1 MTTEL
6 HRISEIANRNVK
18 VQNLAHLIDEA
29 SLKQIHRKMDGKKA
43 KGIDKV
49 SKAEYAENL
58 DENIGRLVL
67 RMKRQAYQP
76 QPSRRVYI
84 DKPGSSKKRPLGISC
99 YEDKLVEN
107 RVAEILTAIYEP
119 KFHEFS
125 YGFRPGKNC
134 HQAVK
139 KLTEC
144 IRKNVRYVVEA
155 DIRSFFDT
163 IDHEWMLRFLEHDI
177 ADRKFIDL
185 IRKMLKADVLDGGK
199 VLEHEVGSPQGSAAS
214 PSFANIYLHYV
225 LDMWFAI
232 KVKSECRGDAYIIR
246 YCDDFVCCF
255 QYKEDAEKF
264 YQELPKR
271 FAKFGLELAD
281 EKTRILEFGRFAVK
295 NRAMRGEGKP
305 ETFDFLGFTFY
316 CSMDT
321 KKRFFRVKVKS
332 CRKKTTAKLRN
343 LNLWLK
349 EHRDWA
355 VKDII
360 VRVNQSLLGHYH
372 YYGVTDNFT
381 SIAGFQFMVVNLLFK
396 WLNRRSERKSYT
408 WDAFR
413 DGLLKTFPI
422 VKPKIYVNLIANY
435 S

>member
-1 MTTEL
+1 
-6 HRISEIANRNVK
+6 
-18 VQNLAHLIDEA
+18 
-29 SLKQIHRKMDGKKA
+29 MDGKKA
-43 KGIDKV
+43 KGIDEV
-49 SKAEYAENL
+49 SKDEYAKNL
-58 DENIGRLVL
+58 DENIRRLVL
-67 RMKRQAYQP
+67 RMKNRAYKP

-84 DKPGSSKKRPLGISC
+84 DKLGSRKKRPLGISC
-99 YEDKLVEN
+99 YEDKLVES

-134 HQAVK
+134 HQAIQ
-139 KLTEC
+139 KLIEC

-163 IDHEWMLRFLEHDI
+163 IDHEWVLRFLEHDI
-177 ADRKFIDL
+177 ADRKLIDL

-199 VLEHEVGSPQGSAAS
+199 LLEHDAGSPQGSAAS
-214 PSFANIYLHYV
+214 PVLANIYLHYV
-225 LDMWFAI
+225 LDTWFAI
-232 KVKSECRGDAYIIR
+232 KVKNECRGDTYLIR

-255 QYKEDAEKF
+255 QYKKDAEKF

-271 FAKFGLELAD
+271 FAKFGLELAE

-295 NRAMRGEGKP
+295 DRAARGEGKP
-305 ETFDFLGFTFY
+305 ETFDFLGFIFY

-332 CRKKTTAKLRN
+332 SRKKTTAKLKK

-349 EHRDWA
+349 EHRHWA

-360 VRVNQSLLGHYH
+360 ARVNQSLRGHYH
-372 YYGVTDNFT
+372 YYGVTDNFE
-381 SIAGFQFMVVNLLFK
+381 SIAGFQFIVVNLLFK

>member
-6 HRISEIANRNVK
+6 HRISEIANRDVK

-29 SLKQIHRKMDGKKA
+29 SLKQIHLKMDGKKA

-49 SKAEYAENL
+49 SKDEYAENL
-58 DENIGRLVL
+58 DENVGRLVL
-67 RMKRQAYQP
+67 RMKNQAYQP

-84 DKPGSSKKRPLGISC
+84 DKPGSKKKRPLGISC

-107 RVAEILTAIYEP
+107 RVAEILSAIYEP
-119 KFHEFS
+119 KFQEFS

-134 HQAVK
+134 HQAVR
-139 KLTEC
+139 KLIEC
-144 IRKNVRYVVEA
+144 IRKNVSYVVEA
-155 DIRSFFDT
+155 DIRSFFDM
-163 IDHEWMLRFLEHDI
+163 IDHEWMIRFLEHDI
-177 ADRKFIDL
+177 SDKKFIAL
-185 IRKMLKADVLDGGK
+185 IRKMLKADVLDEGK
-199 VLEHEVGSPQGSAAS
+199 LLEHEVGSPQGSAAS
-214 PSFANIYLHYV
+214 PIFANIYLHYV
-225 LDMWFAI
+225 LDTWFAI
-232 KVKSECRGDAYIIR
+232 RVKKECRGDAYIIR

-271 FAKFGLELAD
+271 FAKFGLDLAE
-281 EKTRILEFGRFAVK
+281 EKTQILEFGKFAVK
-295 NRAMRGEGKP
+295 DRVARREGKP

-332 CRKKTTAKLRN
+332 CRKKTTAKLKK

-349 EHRDWA
+349 EHRNMA
-355 VKDII
+355 IKDII
-360 VRVNQSLLGHYH
+360 NRVNQSLLGHYH
-372 YYGVTDNFT
+372 YYGVTDNFE

-396 WLNRRSERKSYT
+396 WLNRRSERKSYM

>member
-6 HRISEIANRNVK
+6 HRISEIANRGVK

-29 SLKQIHRKMDGKKA
+29 SLKQIHLKMDGKKA
-43 KGIDKV
+43 KGIDKM
-49 SKAEYAENL
+49 SKDEYAENL
-58 DENIGRLVL
+58 DENIERLIL
-67 RMKRQAYQP
+67 RMKNQAYKP

-84 DKPGSSKKRPLGISC
+84 DKPGSRKKRPLGISC

-134 HQAVK
+134 HQAVQ
-139 KLTEC
+139 KLIEC

-185 IRKMLKADVLDGGK
+185 IRKMLKADVLDEGK
-199 VLEHEVGSPQGSAAS
+199 FLEHEVGSPQGSAAS
-214 PSFANIYLHYV
+214 PIFANIYLHYV
-225 LDMWFAI
+225 LDTWFAI
-232 KVKSECRGDAYIIR
+232 KVKNECHGDAYTIR

-255 QYKEDAEKF
+255 QYKQDAEKF

-295 NRAMRGEGKP
+295 NRAARGEGKP

-332 CRKKTTAKLRN
+332 CRKKTTAKLKK

-349 EHRDWA
+349 EHRNMA

-360 VRVNQSLLGHYH
+360 KRVNQSLLGYYH
-372 YYGVTDNFT
+372 YYGVTDNFE

-408 WDAFR
+408 WNAFR

-422 VKPKIYVNLIANY
+422 VKPKIYVSLIANY

>member
-1 MTTEL
+1 VATEL

-29 SLKQIHRKMDGKKA
+29 SLKQIHLKMDGKKA

-58 DENIGRLVL
+58 DENIRRLVL
-67 RMKRQAYQP
+67 RMKNQAYKP

-84 DKPGSSKKRPLGISC
+84 DKPGSRKKRPLGISC

-119 KFHEFS
+119 KFYEFS

-134 HQAVK
+134 HQAVQ
-139 KLTEC
+139 KLIGC

-163 IDHEWMLRFLEHDI
+163 IDHGWMIRFLEHDI

-199 VLEHEVGSPQGSAAS
+199 LLEHEVGSPQGSGAS
-214 PSFANIYLHYV
+214 PILANIYLHYA
-225 LDMWFAI
+225 LDTWFAI
-232 KVKSECRGDAYIIR
+232 KVKNESRGDAYLIR

-255 QYKEDAEKF
+255 EHKEDAEKF
-264 YQELPKR
+264 YQELPKW
-271 FAKFGLELAD
+271 FARFGLELAD
-281 EKTRILEFGRFAVK
+281 EKTRILEFGRFAAK
-295 NRAMRGEGKP
+295 DRATRGEAKP

-316 CSMDT
+316 CSMDI

-332 CRKKTTAKLRN
+332 CRKKTTAKLKK

-360 VRVNQSLLGHYH
+360 DRVNQSLLGHYH
-372 YYGVTDNFT
+372 YYGVTDNFKC
-381 SIAGFQFMVVNLLFK
+381 IAGFQFMVVNLLFR

-408 WDAFR
+408 WNAFR
-413 DGLLKTFPI
+413 NGLLKTFPI
-422 VKPKIYVNLIANY
+422 VKPKIYVCLIANN

>member
-1 MTTEL
+1 MTIEL
-6 HRISEIANRNVK
+6 HRISEIASRNVK
-18 VQNLAHLIDEA
+18 VQNLAHLIDET
-29 SLKQIHRKMDGKKA
+29 SLKQTHRKMDGKKA

-49 SKAEYAENL
+49 SKDEYAENL
-58 DENIGRLVL
+58 DGNIERLVL

-84 DKPGSSKKRPLGISC
+84 DKPGSKKKRPLGISF

-107 RVAEILTAIYEP
+107 RVAEILSAIYEP
-119 KFHEFS
+119 EFYEFS
-125 YGFRPGKNC
+125 HGFRPKKNC
-134 HQAVK
+134 HQAVQR
-139 KLTEC
+139 LIEC
-144 IRKNVRYVVEA
+144 IRKNVKYVVEA

-163 IDHEWMLRFLEHDI
+163 IDHELMIRFLEHDI

-199 VLEHEVGSPQGSAAS
+199 LLEHEVGSPQGSATS
-214 PSFANIYLHYV
+214 PIFANIYLHYV
-225 LDMWFAI
+225 LDTWFAI
-232 KVKSECRGDAYIIR
+232 KVKKECRGDAYIIR
-246 YCDDFVCCF
+246 YADDFVCCF
-255 QYKEDAEKF
+255 QYKEDAEMF

-271 FAKFGLELAD
+271 FTKFGLELAE
-281 EKTRILEFGRFAVK
+281 EKTRILEFGRFAAK
-295 NRAMRGEGKP
+295 DRAMRGEGKP
-305 ETFDFLGFTFY
+305 EAFDFLGFTFY
-316 CSMDT
+316 CSMNT

-332 CRKKTTAKLRN
+332 CRKKTTAKLKR

-360 VRVNQSLLGHYH
+360 NRINQSLLEHYH
-372 YYGVTDNFT
+372 YYGVTDNFE
-381 SIAGFQFMVVNLLFK
+381 SIAGFQYMAVNLLLR

-422 VKPKIYVNLIANY
+422 VKPKIYVSLIANN